1 MRRGG
6 SRADVKLSFR
16 QEKGGFMQQIRIDTY
31 SLLETGLGP
40 DNLVSK
46 RLLQT
51 VSQKACSEV
60 EISMW
65 EVF

>member
-1 MRRGG
+1 
-6 SRADVKLSFR
+6 
-16 QEKGGFMQQIRIDTY
+16 MQQIRIDTY